1 MTKRSSIPADGPLL
15 NYLAD
20 DEATVEPE
28 WYLPILPM
36 ILVNGAEGIGTGWS
50 TNIPGFNRID
60 IINNIKRLLNGE
72 EMDEMMPW
80 FRGWTGVIDKLPD
93 NKYRARG
100 LISQVDDTTL
110 EITDYHQKRG
120 PKTCVTFC

>member
-1 MTKRSSIPADGPLL
+1 MAQDFVGSNNLYILMPNGSFGSRAVGGKDSSAPACIFTELNTLTKKIFNPADEPLL

-50 TNIPGFNRID
+50 TNIPGFNPVD
-60 IINNIKRLLNGE
+60 IVNNIKRLLNGE
-72 EMDEMMPW
+72 EMDE
-80 FRGWTGVIDKLPD
+80 
-93 NKYRARG
+93 
-100 LISQVDDTTL
+100 
-110 EITDYHQKRG
+110 
-120 PKTCVTFC
+120 